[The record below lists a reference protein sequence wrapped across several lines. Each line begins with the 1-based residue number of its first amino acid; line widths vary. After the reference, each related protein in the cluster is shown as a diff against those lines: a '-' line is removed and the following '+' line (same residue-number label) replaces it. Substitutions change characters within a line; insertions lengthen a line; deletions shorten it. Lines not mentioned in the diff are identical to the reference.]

1 MLPSDTRLL
10 THTSHGIHQEH
21 YTSSTEEDEGDTGTE
36 NGVLEEM
43 VLVEDRMDK
52 SSGIETLI
60 VEVLVKI
67 TPILIHRSSI

>member
-1 MLPSDTRLL
+1 L
-10 THTSHGIHQEH
+10 THPSHGIHQEY

-36 NGVLEEM
+36 NGGLEEM

-60 VEVLVKI
+60 VDLALTLSFNNKQQ
-67 TPILIHRSSI
+67 TP